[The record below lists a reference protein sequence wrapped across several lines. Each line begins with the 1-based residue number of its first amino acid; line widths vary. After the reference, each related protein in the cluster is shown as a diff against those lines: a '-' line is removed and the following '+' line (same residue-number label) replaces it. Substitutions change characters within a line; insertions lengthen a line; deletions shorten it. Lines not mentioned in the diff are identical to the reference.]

1 MTVISIGIQK
11 GGVGKTT
18 STAALAES
26 LTLKGYRVLV
36 IDLDPQSSL
45 SEIYRT
51 NANGRG
57 IGQVLEGEL
66 ELRDILVKTETGF
79 FLAPT
84 DIGLAEIEI
93 SLSGRMESQYIL
105 KDVLEQIP
113 GADYILIDCPPSLG
127 TLTINALVA
136 SDYVLIPVEPA
147 ILEMRGLKLF
157 LNTIERI
164 QKRLNPE
171 LQIAGILATKTKA
184 RVVHHRQGIE
194 RLKSANL
201 PLLEGIEIPSSI
213 SVAEAAA
220 APMSIV
226 TYRPESQQALAY
238 NALAEYLET
247 LR

>member
-18 STAALAES
+18 STAALAEALS
-26 LTLKGYRVLV
+26 LKGYRVLV

-45 SEIYRT
+45 SEIYRVDT
-51 NANGRG
+51 DGRG

-66 ELRDILVKTETGF
+66 ELRDILVKTDTGF

-84 DIGLAEIEI
+84 DISLAETEV

-105 KDVLEQIP
+105 KDVLEQLS
-113 GADYILIDCPPSLG
+113 GADFVLIDCPPSLG

-147 ILEMRGLKLF
+147 ILEMRGLRLF
-157 LNTIERI
+157 LATIERI

-171 LQIAGILATKTKA
+171 LKIAGILATKMKS

-201 PLLEGIEIPSSI
+201 PLLEGIEIASSI

-226 TYRPESQQALAY
+226 SYRPDSPQAQAY
-238 NALAEYLET
+238 TALAEYLET